1 MLKLRL
7 DEFHINLFIISHNQI
22 QFLENQLLELAHNK
36 GIPIVATNSVL
47 FAEKAFAESHDV
59 LSCIGQVAYISTQDR
74 KKYPKEC
81 YFKTSAEMQKTFS
94 KRISNCITRRRPE
107 SVTNINIKNSFF
119 TISFDAAKQ
128 KNFNKLFIH
137 ITQNPLNFKLID
149 QNKIKIK
156 SKYNCCKDVLKSSV
170 KDLIT
175 DHTITL

>member
-1 MLKLRL
+1 MVK
-7 DEFHINLFIISHNQI
+7 FVGQNT
-22 QFLENQLLELAHNK
+22 
-36 GIPIVATNSVL
+36 TNSDKL
-47 FAEKAFAESHDV
+47 SQIKHEEIADFFAEVIDRFGSPIPEEFENLIDV
-59 LSCIGQVAYISTQDR
+59 SLL
-74 KKYPKEC
+74 
-81 YFKTSAEMQKTFS
+81 QKIAS
-94 KRISNCITRRRPE
+94 KMRI
-107 SVTNINIKNSFF
+107 TNINIKNSFF